1 MRYLITRPEEDAAP
15 LAEAVRALGHD
26 AMIDS
31 MLLINAFDDVLLDT
45 DGVQALLFTS
55 ANGVRAFAD
64 ISLNRRVPVY
74 TVGEASAAI
83 AREMGFRKVFAAAGD
98 VAALARL
105 VSESLKAE
113 EGILMHVSGTVVARE
128 LKDLLQK
135 DSFNVFRVRLYESEP
150 VTRLSE
156 QTIAHFSK
164 GEMDGVLFYSP
175 RTAQIFTDLVIENRL
190 TEACRHVR
198 ALCLSEAVAEVADKL
213 PWRTVKVATAPSQDA
228 MLSLLSQ

>member
-1 MRYLITRPEEDAAP
+1 MRFLITRPEEDAAP
-15 LAEAVRALGHD
+15 LADAVRALGHD

-31 MLLINAFDDVLLDT
+31 MLRINAFDDVQLDT
-45 DGVQALLFTS
+45 EGVQALLFSS
-55 ANGVRAFAD
+55 ANGVRAFSD

-74 TVGEASAAI
+74 TVGEASAHV
-83 AREMGFRKVFAAAGD
+83 AREMGFRRVFAAGGD
-98 VAALARL
+98 ITALARL
-105 VSESLKAE
+105 VAESLKPE

-135 DSFNVFRVRLYESEP
+135 DGFNVFRVRLYESEP

-156 QTIAHFSK
+156 PTIAHFSK

-175 RTAQIFTDLVIENRL
+175 RTAQIFTDLIIENRL
-190 TEACRHVR
+190 TEACRRVR

-213 PWRTVKVATAPSQDA
+213 PWRTVKVADKPSQDA
-228 MLSLLSQ
+228 MLSLLAP